1 MQILEYAQTNGAPVS
16 STYNLFEDQVTIAG
30 RVDEGFTSNTVH
42 HIYAFAV
49 IPREHFSPSGTSN
62 DYFYPNFIPTSVWSY
77 GDVGV
82 DYCLAVDT
90 QSNCNSDYANAYKW
104 HTKAFKNG
112 SGSDSV
118 IHTSRFGWSD
128 NNVPEGMSLW
138 YQHIDDDVFTGSNNQ
153 GVLPGLWAQ
162 ISFKDSYDGASGST
176 TRDDQESLLN
186 VVISQMD
193 ARKHDTT
200 RYSVGDT
207 NIGLDGYHYWSYQ
220 QPTNVNDNS
229 SAIIYGTS
237 AIECAT
243 ATDVGCF
250 YGSSSVSSKAAMLTS
265 SDPYKS
271 GDMTLSVSY
280 DGNTDT
286 FSTGSFDQAMLKQ
299 QVHNNSSSTG
309 NNHTFTNFRAR
320 QVGGYCL
327 LYTSPS
333 PRDDR

>member
-1 MQILEYAQTNGAPVS
+1 
-16 STYNLFEDQVTIAG
+16 
-30 RVDEGFTSNTVH
+30 
-42 HIYAFAV
+42 
-49 IPREHFSPSGTSN
+49 
-62 DYFYPNFIPTSVWSY
+62 
-77 GDVGV
+77 
-82 DYCLAVDT
+82 
-90 QSNCNSDYANAYKW
+90 
-104 HTKAFKNG
+104 
-112 SGSDSV
+112 
-118 IHTSRFGWSD
+118 
-128 NNVPEGMSLW
+128 
-138 YQHIDDDVFTGSNNQ
+138 
-153 GVLPGLWAQ
+153 
-162 ISFKDSYDGASGST
+162 
-176 TRDDQESLLN
+176 
-186 VVISQMD
+186 MD

-299 QVHNNSSSTG
+299 QVHNNSSSTS

-320 QVGGYCL
+320 QVGGYG
-327 LYTSPS
+327 YNPS
-333 PRDDR
+333 VFSGFFSGILEFDVSGTGNSQLASLRSSSTLSLIHI